1 MDAMLSVI
9 ADSDGFGWRLGHAP
23 VSAEKQMKYVH
34 QAETFSTARRALML
48 PHPRGE
54 QDSIARALHECRLGL
69 HDLDRDGL
77 DENARGRVKRLEELM
92 ATAGFSGADHVGAG
106 AVKVSELSLEE
117 KFELSRIID
126 ELAYWFRQKC
136 LSSAHDQK
144 QHRD

>member
-1 MDAMLSVI
+1 
-9 ADSDGFGWRLGHAP
+9 
-23 VSAEKQMKYVH
+23 MKYVY
-34 QAETFSTARRALML
+34 QAETFSTARRVLML

-92 ATAGFSGADHVGAG
+92 ATAGFSDAVHGGAA
-106 AVKVSELSLEE
+106 AVKTGELSLQE

-136 LSSAHDQK
+136 LSSAYDQK
-144 QHRD
+144 QRSN

>member
-1 MDAMLSVI
+1 
-9 ADSDGFGWRLGHAP
+9 
-23 VSAEKQMKYVH
+23 MKYVY

-54 QDSIARALHECRLGL
+54 HDSIARAFHECRLGL

-92 ATAGFSGADHVGAG
+92 AATGFSDANRVGAG
-106 AVKVSELSLEE
+106 AVTARELSLEE

-136 LSSAHDQK
+136 LSSAYD
-144 QHRD
+144 RSSATTSAR

>member
-1 MDAMLSVI
+1 
-9 ADSDGFGWRLGHAP
+9 
-23 VSAEKQMKYVH
+23 MKYVY

-69 HDLDRDGL
+69 RDLDKDAL
-77 DENARGRVKRLEELM
+77 DENARGRVRRLEALM
-92 ATAGFSGADHVGAG
+92 AAAGISDTDHVGAG
-106 AVKVSELSLEE
+106 AVEASELSLQE